1 MLPESQ
7 NLMYSSFYCL
17 VMIWSVAM
25 FTFLKFA
32 KEARREAGNKVNS
45 TIHKVGDLVLPT
57 NLMILNPLVS
67 MVTLVKVLI
76 CMQF

>member
-1 MLPESQ
+1 
-7 NLMYSSFYCL
+7 
-17 VMIWSVAM
+17 M

-32 KEARREAGNKVNS
+32 KEARRGGGNKMNS

-57 NLMILNPLVS
+57 NLMILNPLMS
-67 MVTLVKVLI
+67 MVTLVRVLI